1 MGITIYSVVISIVF
15 FNLALIVA
23 FIMRRSSVMLAKQ
36 TTQFM
41 LLTVLLGVARLLTPI
56 DFDKAIVL
64 RSYRAIPAIED
75 FLKRPVVGSFTIA
88 SLLLAIWLFGTLAF
102 LIRDVTR
109 QIHFVRTSRSYPPS
123 DRRDLLELAGE
134 YGSDFSLLVS
144 PSISRPYTA
153 GLFRPCIYLPDI
165 ELSEEQWKIILRH
178 EVQHIR
184 SHDEW
189 KKLFFVAVQALF
201 WWNPLAHISRSEIDT
216 LIELQCDARVTAE
229 MSGEEVDRYL
239 DLLKTLKDRSAER
252 ALPVGASTLVW
263 DQKQL
268 VARFEALQNAGSSGK
283 KKSRIIWYLLL
294 FSAFVL
300 SYFVV
305 AQPIRFAD
313 DATIMDEMPSSEL
326 YHVSEYK
333 GNTSEMYIKIQNG
346 TYFLYV
352 NDINVG
358 IIDENNL
365 SLPPFNTLPIQ
376 EDTP

>member
-64 RSYRAIPAIED
+64 RSYRVIPAIED
-75 FLKRPVVGSFTIA
+75 FLKRPVVGSFTIG
-88 SLLLAIWLFGTLAF
+88 SLLLAIWLTGTLAF

-165 ELSEEQWKIILRH
+165 ELSEEQWRIILRH

-239 DLLKTLKDRSAER
+239 DLLKTLKERSAER

-268 VARFEALQNAGSSGK
+268 LTRFEALQNAGSSGK

-294 FSAFVL
+294 FSAFIL
-300 SYFVV
+300 SYFVILQPAGFPDEADFAEAV
-305 AQPIRFAD
+305 APAD
-313 DATIMDEMPSSEL
+313 DYQIWDTLGYS
-326 YHVSEYK
+326 
-333 GNTSEMYIKIQNG
+333 SEMYIVYENGSYCLYSNGNYLSKIPE
-346 TYFLYV
+346 
-352 NDINVG
+352 
-358 IIDENNL
+358 ENL
-365 SLPPFNTLPIQ
+365 TSEPFASLPIIQ
-376 EDTP
+376 GD

>member
-64 RSYRAIPAIED
+64 RSYRVIPAIED

-88 SLLLAIWLFGTLAF
+88 SLLLAIWLTGTLAF

-165 ELSEEQWKIILRH
+165 ELSEEQWRIILRH

-216 LIELQCDARVTAE
+216 LIELQCDARVTAG

-239 DLLKTLKDRSAER
+239 DLLKTLKERSAER

-268 VARFEALQNAGSSGK
+268 LTRFEALQNAGSSGK
-283 KKSRIIWYLLL
+283 KKSRFVLYLLL
-294 FSAFVL
+294 FSVFVL

-305 AQPIRFAD
+305 AQPAGFPDDADFAEAVAPAD
-313 DATIMDEMPSSEL
+313 DYQIWD
-326 YHVSEYK
+326 VSIE
-333 GNTSEMYIKIQNG
+333 TPEMYILHKDDK
-346 TYFLYV
+346 YY
-352 NDINVG
+352 
-358 IIDENNL
+358 
-365 SLPPFNTLPIQ
+365 
-376 EDTP
+376 